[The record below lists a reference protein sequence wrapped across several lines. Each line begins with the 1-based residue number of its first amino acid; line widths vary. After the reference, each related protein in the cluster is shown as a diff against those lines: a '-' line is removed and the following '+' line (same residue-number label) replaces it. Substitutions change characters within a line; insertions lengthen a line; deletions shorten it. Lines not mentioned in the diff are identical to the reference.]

1 MKLHNINTRKNFKI
15 KNLCLCIGNF
25 DGIHL
30 GHQHLIKKIIKNAQS
45 NNLKSAM
52 LTFVP
57 HPKVFFKRTN
67 DNFNIMTNEDKKN
80 FLNLLGVENY
90 IEYKFNKTLS
100 SLDANKFIEKILVQQ
115 LNIKKI
121 VVGKDFRFGK
131 DRKGDTK
138 LLKKLSSKY
147 GYKLLVIGDVKNKKT
162 NIKFS
167 SSTIRRHINEGSFE
181 KVSQALGRNWF
192 MRGKII
198 KGNQKARLI
207 NFPTANMK
215 PANHILPKKGVYC
228 VSVKFMGYSYK
239 GVANFGERP
248 TVKGVNLLL
257 ETHIFEFTQNI
268 YGKELTVEFLTFIRP
283 EKKFKDFKSLTN
295 QIKKDVIKAKKYHK
309 I

>member
-100 SLDANKFIEKILVQQ
+100 SLDAKSFIEKILVQQ

-228 VSVKFMGYSYK
+228 VSIKFMGYSYK

-283 EKKFKDFKSLTN
+283 EKKFKNFKSLTN
-295 QIKKDVIKAKKYHK
+295 QIKKDVITAKKYHK

>member
-1 MKLHNINTRKNFKI
+1 MKLHNLNTRKDFKI

-30 GHQHLIKKIIKNAQS
+30 GHQHLIKKIIKNAHLE
-45 NNLKSAM
+45 NLKSAI

-57 HPKVFFKRTN
+57 HPKVYFKKTNANFNIITN
-67 DNFNIMTNEDKKN
+67 DNKKN

-100 SLDANKFIEKILVQQ
+100 SLDAKSFIEKILVKQ
-115 LNIKKI
+115 LDIKKI

-131 DRKGDTK
+131 DRKGNTA
-138 LLKKLSSKY
+138 LLKKLSGKY
-147 GYKLLVIGDVKNKKT
+147 GYKLLIIRDVKNKIT
-162 NIKFS
+162 NVKFS
-167 SSTIRRHINEGSFE
+167 SSTIRRNINEGSFE
-181 KVSQALGRNWF
+181 KVTHALGRNWF
-192 MRGKII
+192 MQGKII

-215 PANHILPKKGVYC
+215 PGNHILPKKGVYC
-228 VSVKFMGYSYK
+228 VNVKFRRNLYK

-248 TVKGVNLLL
+248 TVNGVNLLL
-257 ETHIFEFTQNI
+257 ETHIFEFNKDI

>member
-1 MKLHNINTRKNFKI
+1 MKLHNLNTRKNFKI

-30 GHQHLIKKIIKNAQS
+30 GHQFLIKKIIKNAQS

-57 HPKVFFKRTN
+57 HPKVYFKRTN

-100 SLDANKFIEKILVQQ
+100 SLDAKSFIEKILVQQ

-228 VSVKFMGYSYK
+228 VSIKFMGYSYK

-283 EKKFKDFKSLTN
+283 EKKYKDFKTLTS
-295 QIKKDVIKAKKYHK
+295 QIQKDVNKAKKYHK